1 MAHPSRER
9 LLVLGLVSACVL
21 AGFGESVRAQDPA
34 TIQITATQ
42 VTGSIFVLTGAM
54 ANIGVSVG
62 EDGVLLIDDG
72 VVPAVDKVKAA
83 LAAIDPRAPRI
94 VLNTNWHFD
103 HADGNE
109 AFAARGA
116 VVMAH
121 PRARPHMLAEQRI
134 TELDPVL
141 VVHPYRRGALPVVA
155 IDEPTTLLFNGD
167 DIATIHVPTAHS
179 DADLAYYFRRANV
192 LFTGDLFFPAG
203 SFFIHYS
210 GGGTLTGMIRAAD
223 RLLAVTNEQTRI
235 VPGHG
240 PVATRADLV
249 ATDEFLVAVR
259 DRIRGLLARGQSREQ
274 VVAADPLKDLFKGRQ
289 GVPTSVWARLIFE
302 ELAAAEGVGRGA
314 PLRFAPRRPAD
325 R

>member
-1 MAHPSRER
+1 MAHLSRQR
-9 LLVLGLVSACVL
+9 LLVLVLVGVCVL
-21 AGFGESVRAQDPA
+21 TGFGESVRAQDPA
-34 TIQITATQ
+34 KIQITATQ
-42 VTGSIFVLTGAM
+42 VTGGIFVLSGAV

-62 EDGVLLIDDG
+62 EDGVLLVDDG
-72 VVPAVDKVKAA
+72 VVPALDKVKSA

-103 HADGNE
+103 HAEGNE
-109 AFAARGA
+109 AFAAQGA

-121 PRARPHMLAEQRI
+121 PRSRPHMLVEQRI

-141 VVHPYRRGALPVVA
+141 VVQPYRRGALPIVA

-167 DIATIHVPTAHS
+167 DIATIHVPMAHS
-179 DADLAYYFRRANV
+179 DADLAYYFRKANV

-203 SFFIHYS
+203 SFFIHFS

-223 RLLAVTNEQTRI
+223 QLIAVTNEHTRI

-240 PVATRADLV
+240 PVSTRSDLAATR
-249 ATDEFLVAVR
+249 EFLVAIR
-259 DRIRGLLARGQSREQ
+259 DRIRGLLARGQNREQ
-274 VVAADPLKDLFKGRQ
+274 IVAADPLKDLFKGRQ
-289 GVPTSVWARLIFE
+289 GVPTSVWARLIFD
-302 ELAAAEGVGRGA
+302 ELAAAEGAGRGA
-314 PLRFAPRRPAD
+314 TLRFAPRRPAD